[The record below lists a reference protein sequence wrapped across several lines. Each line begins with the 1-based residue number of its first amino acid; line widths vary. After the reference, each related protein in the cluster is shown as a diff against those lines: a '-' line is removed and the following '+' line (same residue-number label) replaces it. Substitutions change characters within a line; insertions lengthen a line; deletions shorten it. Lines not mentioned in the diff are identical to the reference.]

1 MTSTIYMTLSD
12 IHILKNSFS
21 TSIVLEFMKQQTPQ
35 MQLPGLIL
43 PDLGG
48 M

>member
-21 TSIVLEFMKQQTPQ
+21 TNIVSEFMK
-35 MQLPGLIL
+35 
-43 PDLGG
+43 
-48 M
+48 